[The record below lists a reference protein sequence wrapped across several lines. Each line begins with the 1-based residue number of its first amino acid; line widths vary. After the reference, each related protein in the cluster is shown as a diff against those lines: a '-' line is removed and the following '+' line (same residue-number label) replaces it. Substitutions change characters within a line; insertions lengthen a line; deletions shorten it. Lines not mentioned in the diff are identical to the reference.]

1 MVPGRAGRRRPP
13 TAKFCTRLHVE
24 CRVQQLTGSW
34 PPGGALAVVG
44 ARPGGGGRA
53 QGGRQLQGAKVG
65 PAAALAAGGAQAQ
78 VLERARLR
86 HAKPYGPARRLRH
99 SCGASRH
106 GGPSLAGRQVL
117 SCHLGNLHTKH
128 TWFITDIG

>member
-44 ARPGGGGRA
+44 ARPGGGAARR
-53 QGGRQLQGAKVG
+53 GGGSCREPKWDPPLPSQL
-65 PAAALAAGGAQAQ
+65 
-78 VLERARLR
+78 EE
-86 HAKPYGPARRLRH
+86 RRLR
-99 SCGASRH
+99 SWNEPAFGTPNPTVRRGSSATAVALPAMEGPASPADKCCPATWGTCIQSIH
-106 GGPSLAGRQVL
+106 GS
-117 SCHLGNLHTKH
+117 
-128 TWFITDIG
+128 